1 MTLKNQI
8 LVIFLCFTLSF
19 VYIRGF
25 LSGVKTYQLNNSAY
39 KKRKKGE
46 TFLEWLSYSRY
57 KEEIP
62 KILRVFYFAV
72 LFVHL
77 SCIIIC
83 LFLYMIKL
91 PMNIGGAIATALVTP
106 HMLVIGLGAMFSWLG
121 FFSKKTW
128 AALVGAI
135 LYCVGALLFILY
147 TLYCVPLIIL
157 GFIGYLKQKKK
168 ADI

>member
-91 PMNIGGAIATALVTP
+91 PMNIGGSIATAIVVFDAVW
-106 HMLVIGLGAMFSWLG
+106 MLVLN
-121 FFSKKTW
+121 
-128 AALVGAI
+128 
-135 LYCVGALLFILY
+135 LLFWHSK
-147 TLYCVPLIIL
+147 P
-157 GFIGYLKQKKK
+157 GFAYKRWITKKRGQKPK
-168 ADI
+168 

>member
-1 MTLKNQI
+1 MSLKNQI
-8 LVIFLCFTLSF
+8 LVIFLCFLLSF
-19 VYIRGF
+19 VFIRSF
-25 LSGVKTYQLNNSAY
+25 LSGIKRYQLNNSAY

-46 TFLEWLSYSRY
+46 TFLEWLFYSRY

-91 PMNIGGAIATALVTP
+91 PMNIGGAIATATAVFDAVW
-106 HMLVIGLGAMFSWLG
+106 MFVI
-121 FFSKKTW
+121 K
-128 AALVGAI
+128 
-135 LYCVGALLFILY
+135 LLFWQPRRPGCAYKRWI
-147 TLYCVPLIIL
+147 TKKR
-157 GFIGYLKQKKK
+157 GQKPK
-168 ADI
+168 